1 MKHKLFVACL
11 VGCIIIAGCK
21 SRFTSTSD
29 ASGPR
34 KHEHADPSFQH
45 SGNMEKNSMLPIE
58 TTDSGRG
65 NQMNTRTDS
74 INAVTVSPVKADTAN
89 AAGINK

>member
-1 MKHKLFVACL
+1 MI
-11 VGCIIIAGCK
+11 GCISIMGCK

-34 KHEHADPSFQH
+34 KYDHADPSFQH
-45 SGNMEKNSMLPIE
+45 SGNTGKNAAMPIE
-58 TTDSGRG
+58 TMDSGRG

-74 INAVTVSPVKADTAN
+74 IKPAN
-89 AAGINK
+89 AAQDTTHAAGH

>member
-1 MKHKLFVACL
+1 MKQKLIVAGLIGCL
-11 VGCIIIAGCK
+11 IMAGCR

-34 KHEHADPSFQH
+34 KHQYANPSFEH
-45 SGNMEKNSMLPIE
+45 SGNTGRSAEMPIE
-58 TTDSGRG
+58 TIDSGRG

-74 INAVTVSPVKADTAN
+74 LNAVKATTDTTRGN
-89 AAGINK
+89 VH